1 MITIS
6 PSILAPARAMRE
18 VACALSLFP
27 SRKFKPPRLMMYGS
41 AVRTALA
48 RVDREDSENLPEV
61 MADAILFGQCVESRV
76 LGVTLPDPEK
86 FPAGVQAALSRAI
99 GNVEL
104 WTPVIRSLTT
114 LLLRDGRVTGAQ
126 MFNVAECG
134 NTSGTGQLAT
144 A

>member
-1 MITIS
+1 
-6 PSILAPARAMRE
+6 
-18 VACALSLFP
+18 
-27 SRKFKPPRLMMYGS
+27 MMYGS

-48 RVDREDSENLPEV
+48 RVDRDDAENLPEV
-61 MADAILFGQCVESRV
+61 VADAILFGQCVESRL

-134 NTSGTGQLAT
+134 NTSGTDNWRPLRRTRPTTLRGL
-144 A
+144 